1 MKKACNVLDYDF
13 YSFDYPLSKVGFAKE
28 KRNSFI
34 CSQLE
39 KMHPCFSDDCCF
51 DYKLRLN
58 KNKLRADV
66 VVMQKFRL
74 AEYKNQR
81 KKIYIPEGK
90 MTAFYSRAKVWVF
103 VVCILLL
110 LLCVIAVA
118 GSLMPG
124 GDSQEQAFS
133 DNVAEPSYSME
144 NQTQSLELVEL
155 VRTLGGTVD
164 SIYWETDGFTEKIT
178 LATQRIFPEQIL
190 QVFPQANFSSLT
202 FDSLVPQ
209 LTIQITARVNNGI
222 GGEQTSRLPQ
232 FMSRFRRLLME
243 NDNGAFI
250 MEETVKPHSIKFSLR
265 QDIKDGTEKILGVLD
280 EEKICV
286 SSLVLKKQ
294 ADEIL
299 FEIVFSDVEFT
310 NQDKLFQKL
319 LDNVGLF
326 FEEQG
331 AVLESR
337 HEIAPSS
344 ASSKTQE
351 NTAFRDQDYTL
362 IGKIMHGGEHVTEY
376 YKTPEGKI
384 IKKER

>member
-144 NQTQSLELVEL
+144 NQ
-155 VRTLGGTVD
+155 
-164 SIYWETDGFTEKIT
+164 
-178 LATQRIFPEQIL
+178 
-190 QVFPQANFSSLT
+190 
-202 FDSLVPQ
+202 
-209 LTIQITARVNNGI
+209 
-222 GGEQTSRLPQ
+222 
-232 FMSRFRRLLME
+232 
-243 NDNGAFI
+243 I
-250 MEETVKPHSIKFSLR
+250 M
-265 QDIKDGTEKILGVLD
+265 
-280 EEKICV
+280 
-286 SSLVLKKQ
+286 
-294 ADEIL
+294 
-299 FEIVFSDVEFT
+299 
-310 NQDKLFQKL
+310 
-319 LDNVGLF
+319 
-326 FEEQG
+326 
-331 AVLESR
+331 
-337 HEIAPSS
+337 
-344 ASSKTQE
+344 
-351 NTAFRDQDYTL
+351 
-362 IGKIMHGGEHVTEY
+362 
-376 YKTPEGKI
+376 
-384 IKKER
+384 